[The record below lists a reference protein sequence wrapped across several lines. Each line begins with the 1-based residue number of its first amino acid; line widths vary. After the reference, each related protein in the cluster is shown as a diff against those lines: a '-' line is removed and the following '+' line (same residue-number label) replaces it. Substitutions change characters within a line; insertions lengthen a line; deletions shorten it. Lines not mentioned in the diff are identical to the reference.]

1 MSRKIDPEIK
11 ERVIKKIKSEG
22 LSVTEAAK
30 EFGLSNNT
38 IYAWIGSRGTIEPGL
53 VEMNKLKREN
63 NELKQIIGSL
73 TLNMERGK
81 KNY

>member
-1 MSRKIDPEIK
+1 MARKIDPEIK

-22 LSVTEAAK
+22 LSVTQAAK
-30 EFGLSNNT
+30 EFSLSTNT
-38 IYAWIGSRGTIEPGL
+38 IYTWIGSRGTVEPGL
-53 VEMNKLKREN
+53 VEMNRLKREN

>member
-22 LSVTEAAK
+22 LSVAEAAK

-38 IYAWIGSRGTIEPGL
+38 IYAWIGSKGTIEPGL
-53 VEMNKLKREN
+53 VEMNRLKREN

-81 KNY
+81 KNC

>member
-1 MSRKIDPEIK
+1 M
-11 ERVIKKIKSEG
+11 
-22 LSVTEAAK
+22 EAAK

-38 IYAWIGSRGTIEPGL
+38 IYAWIGSRGTVEPGL
-53 VEMNKLKREN
+53 IAMNRLKKEN